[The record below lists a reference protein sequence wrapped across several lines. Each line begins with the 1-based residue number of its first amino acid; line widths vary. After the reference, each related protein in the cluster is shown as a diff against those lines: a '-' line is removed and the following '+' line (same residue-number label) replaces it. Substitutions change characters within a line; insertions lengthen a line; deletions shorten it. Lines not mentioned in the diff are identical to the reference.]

1 MAGLDR
7 VFIQGIQF
15 YGYHGVAEEE
25 RRQGQRFLVDVELSM
40 DLRPAGGSDEL
51 SASIDY
57 AEVLRLV
64 KEIGEREQYR
74 LLEALAERVATALLE
89 RFPAA
94 GVRVR
99 ASKPAPP
106 LPGAFEAVGVEIS
119 RP

>member
-1 MAGLDR
+1 MPGRDR
-7 VFIQGIQF
+7 VFIEGIQF
-15 YGYHGVAEEE
+15 YGYHGLVEEE
-25 RRQGQRFLVDVELSM
+25 RRLGQRFLVDVELSM
-40 DLRPAGGSDEL
+40 DLRPASGSDDL

-64 KEIGEREQYR
+64 REIGEREQYR
-74 LLEALAERVATALLE
+74 LLEALAERVAAALLE

-99 ASKPAPP
+99 ARKPAPP
-106 LPGAFEAVGVEIS
+106 LPGAFESVGVEIA

>member
-1 MAGLDR
+1 VAGRDR

-15 YGYHGVAEEE
+15 YGYHGVAEDE

-106 LPGAFEAVGVEIS
+106 FPGAFDAVGVEIS

>member
-7 VFIQGIQF
+7 VFVQGIQF

-99 ASKPAPP
+99 ASKPDPP

>member
-1 MAGLDR
+1 MAGLDQ
-7 VFIQGIQF
+7 VFIKGIQF

-25 RRQGQRFLVDVELSM
+25 RRLGQRFLMDVELKM

-51 SASIDY
+51 SASVDY

-64 KEIGEREQYR
+64 KEIGEKEQYQ
-74 LLEALAERVATALLE
+74 LLEALAERVAAVLLE

-94 GVRVR
+94 EVKVR